1 MFTPGRGR
9 LRHAFARMA
18 ARSASD
24 AELTPVV
31 RPPAEELTL
40 RAGDLA
46 ILPRSQQVIG
56 PSTRA
61 QLTKRETDVLLVLI
75 DQLDRVV
82 RREEIYS
89 AVWGGS
95 MPYRDRAVDVYV
107 KRLRAKFRNVS
118 DRYSYV
124 HTHTGI
130 GYRFTPELDSAHG

>member
-1 MFTPGRGR
+1 
-9 LRHAFARMA
+9 MA
-18 ARSASD
+18 ARIAPDIEPTSV
-24 AELTPVV
+24 LGT
-31 RPPAEELTL
+31 PAEELTL

-61 QLTKRETDVLLVLI
+61 QLTKRETDVLLVLL

-107 KRLRAKFRNVS
+107 KRLRAKLRGVS
-118 DRYSYV
+118 ERYAYV

-130 GYRFTPELDSAHG
+130 GYRFTPELVAAHA